1 MSELKI
7 SVELFYASID
17 KLSRKARRL
26 GYTDFEDLAIM
37 AVTKANELFN
47 PSLGNKFNTILYPC
61 FKNILIDENRRLN
74 TNKRQGKTVTISKF
88 EDSENGNNF
97 ELQGRPT
104 NTMEVLTFHLRDAY
118 DNGVID
124 FTEHNILALRSKGYN
139 FDEIA
144 KKLDISQGSAFGLHS
159 KAIAKMAS

>member
-26 GYTDFEDLAIM
+26 GYADFEDLAIM
-37 AVTKANELFN
+37 SVTKANELFD

-74 TNKRQGKTVTISKF
+74 TNKRQGKTVTITKF
-88 EDSENGNNF
+88 EDSENGNNI

-118 DNGVID
+118 DAGIID
-124 FTEHNILALRSKGYN
+124 FTEHNIFALRSKGYN

>member
-7 SVELFYASID
+7 SVEVFYASIE
-17 KLSRKARRL
+17 KLGKIGKRK
-26 GYTDFEDLAIM
+26 GYSDWEDLAII
-37 AVTKANELFN
+37 ATTKANENFE
-47 PSLGNKFNTILYPC
+47 PSKGYKFNTILYTT
-61 FKNILIDENRRLN
+61 FRNILIDENRRLN
-74 TNKRQGKTVTISKF
+74 TAKREGKTVTISKF

-104 NTMEVLTFHLRDAY
+104 NTMEVLEFHLRDAY
-118 DNGVID
+118 DAGVID

-144 KKLDISQGSAFGLHS
+144 KKLDISQGSAFGLHA

>member
-7 SVELFYASID
+7 SIELFYASID

-88 EDSENGNNF
+88 TDSEDGNNI
-97 ELQGRPT
+97 ELQGKPT
-104 NTMEVLTFHLRDAY
+104 NTMEVLQFHLKDAY
-118 DNGVID
+118 DNNVINKL
-124 FTEHNILALRSKGYN
+124 EHDILSLKSLGNN
-139 FDEIA
+139 FYEIA
-144 KKLDISQGSAFGLHS
+144 SKLDVSLGSAHGLHE